1 MAADHTDGVRHCQSA
16 IGAISPNN
24 ALGVLSPKKSIESN
38 MKLILAS
45 TSPYRLALLQR
56 LRIPFA
62 TVDPDVDEAPVE
74 GELPSDRARRLG
86 ALKAAAVAAPDA
98 LVLGSDQVACVD
110 GAILHKP
117 RTERAAVQQLI
128 SCSGRTV
135 RFWTAVSLR
144 NTATLWRGDRVVTC
158 DVRFRDIT
166 ASEAERY
173 IELDQPLDC
182 AGSFK
187 WESLGIALFRAIETD
202 DPTALEGLP
211 LIAVCD
217 LLREAGLSL
226 PLLSEKM

>member
-1 MAADHTDGVRHCQSA
+1 
-16 IGAISPNN
+16 
-24 ALGVLSPKKSIESN
+24 

-56 LRIPFA
+56 LRVSFD
-62 TVDPDVDEAPVE
+62 TVDPHVDETPLE
-74 GELPSDRARRLG
+74 GELPRNRALRL
-86 ALKAAAVAAPDA
+86 ASLKADAVTVPHA
-98 LVLGSDQVACVD
+98 LALGSDQVACLD
-110 GAILHKP
+110 DAILHKP
-117 RTERAAVQQLI
+117 RTPKTAVQQLM

-135 RFWTAVSLR
+135 SFWTAVSLR
-144 NTATLWRGDRVVTC
+144 NTASRWRSDRVVRC

-173 IELDQPLDC
+173 VELDQPMDC

-187 WESLGIALFRAIETD
+187 WESLGITLFCEIDTE

-226 PLLSEKM
+226 PLLSEKV